1 MLYEIAEFSS
11 FEIAELLGVP
21 RGTVASRLRF
31 AREAFREAAGRMELT
46 LRREQGSGD
55 AMKDP
60 KLLGQE
66 GATDFERRWLS
77 AARAEEPP
85 PELVNR
91 IERALGLGSGA
102 AATQAARPAA
112 SRRRAACRRSASRGC
127 PRWVSAARSASF
139 CCSCGPRLPRF
150 P

>member
-1 MLYEIAEFSS
+1 
-11 FEIAELLGVP
+11 
-21 RGTVASRLRF
+21 
-31 AREAFREAAGRMELT
+31 
-46 LRREQGSGD
+46 
-55 AMKDP
+55 MKDP

-102 AATQAARPAA
+102 AATQAPTAVAKGGLSALRIAGLSALGVGGAVGLVLLLMRPTPSTLPVDRPPPIVESAPMVTAPPIAAPAIAPAPDAPAA
-112 SRRRAACRRSASRGC
+112 DRRRLRGRAHC
-127 PRWVSAARSASF
+127 AT
-139 CCSCGPRLPRF
+139 
-150 P
+150 